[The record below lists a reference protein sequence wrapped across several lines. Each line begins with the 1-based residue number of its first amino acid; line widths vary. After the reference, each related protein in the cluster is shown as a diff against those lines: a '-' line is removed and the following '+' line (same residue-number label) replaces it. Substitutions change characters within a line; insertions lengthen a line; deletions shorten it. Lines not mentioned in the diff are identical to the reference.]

1 VELVVFPV
9 GTQTQLALVQRL
21 NLPVAAAVLAV
32 KMAQETVLL
41 VGQAAAVDPLV
52 VAQQPGAQ
60 HHRLGRAVLAA
71 VLRLALFPA
80 AAAELVRLER
90 QEWSPLLVAVGTAT
104 LIR

>member
-1 VELVVFPV
+1 VAFLV
-9 GTQTQLALVQRL
+9 GTQTQLALVQKL

-41 VGQAAAVDPLV
+41 VDQAAAVDLEQQAV
-52 VAQQPGAQ
+52 VL

-71 VLRLALFPA
+71 VLLLAVFLAAVVVLVRRGRLA
-80 AAAELVRLER
+80 R
-90 QEWSPLLVAVGTAT
+90 SPLLAAVEMAT